1 MDCKNFFYFW
11 YLWVIEKKK
20 STWSIFCFST
30 LPSAAQ
36 VFARRWKPNVA
47 GDFERTSPLW
57 TLNDYYSFYSWWP
70 QMRAVVWLQGWCST
84 IKLIQAGFRL
94 YFSTEVILKHFMALN
109 FKLRFRMRHLIV
121 TFFVV
126 FLRMGPPS
134 YESFVYNHHALE
146 KK

>member
-1 MDCKNFFYFW
+1 M
-11 YLWVIEKKK
+11 
-20 STWSIFCFST
+20 
-30 LPSAAQ
+30 
-36 VFARRWKPNVA
+36 
-47 GDFERTSPLW
+47 
-57 TLNDYYSFYSWWP
+57 
-70 QMRAVVWLQGWCST
+70 

-109 FKLRFRMRHLIV
+109 FKLRFRMRRLIV
-121 TFFVV
+121 TFLVV